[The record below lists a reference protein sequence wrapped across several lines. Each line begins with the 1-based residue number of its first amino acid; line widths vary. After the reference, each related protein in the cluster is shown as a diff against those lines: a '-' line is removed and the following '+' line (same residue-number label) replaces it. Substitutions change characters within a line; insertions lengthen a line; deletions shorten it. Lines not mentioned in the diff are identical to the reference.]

1 MTLRLAQSRGQSRV
15 RALEG
20 RVALL
25 RRENGELQAA
35 LDAAKREHREFVA
48 AGDAARDRLLTIL
61 ERLCARLPV
70 HDADEVSES
79 VRHELEGAS
88 GAERSHLLNML
99 ERVSLRLPSS
109 TSLLSS
115 VPGVGWLLGSRSR

>member
-1 MTLRLAQSRGQSRV
+1 MTLHPRQVRGQSRARV
-15 RALEG
+15 LEA

-48 AGDAARDRLLTIL
+48 AGDTARDRLLTIF
-61 ERLCARLPV
+61 ERLCARLPT
-70 HDADEVSES
+70 HDAHEVAES
-79 VRHELEGAS
+79 VRHEIEGAS
-88 GAERSHLLNML
+88 GAQRNHLLDVL
-99 ERVSLRLPSS
+99 ERVSLRLPSP